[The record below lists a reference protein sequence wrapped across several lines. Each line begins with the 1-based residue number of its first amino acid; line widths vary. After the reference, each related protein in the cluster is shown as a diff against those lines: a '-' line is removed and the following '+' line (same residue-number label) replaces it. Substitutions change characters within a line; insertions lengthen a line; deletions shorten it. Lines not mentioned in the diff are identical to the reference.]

1 MVVPTFRYLSHTP
14 HAASPSGLTMHE
26 GLDTFLVHLKT
37 LLDSGGLT
45 DDGYK
50 TAVATCVQH
59 GLNTGFVVR
68 VRVLEDGDEHVDGLV
83 GKPWGFV
90 L

>member
-1 MVVPTFRYLSHTP
+1 
-14 HAASPSGLTMHE
+14 MHE

-59 GLNTGFVVR
+59 GLNTGFRCVVR
-68 VRVLEDGDEHVDGLV
+68 VRVLEHGDEHVVDGLV